1 MHLSSERENIYS
13 SKLQALKS
21 IQEVYFQTEPPPL
34 PQSVLSPPGHTHTKA
49 GLFNK
54 RQLDRGTENA
64 GPENGSLQQ
73 VPSKWTLQPNPSQA
87 LQGFFDLTNQSFTV
101 VPSLHLGTHLRAPC
115 LPLTAPLPFDP
126 VRSELASMG
135 SSKWKTGYS
144 LSISPSSHPF
154 NQHACSKLPVYLT
167 SAVKGRCG
175 GGGEVV

>member
-115 LPLTAPLPFDP
+115 LPLTAPLPFDL
-126 VRSELASMG
+126 SALNWLAWG
-135 SSKWKTGYS
+135 AQNGRLDVACPS
-144 LSISPSSHPF
+144 LHLLI
-154 NQHACSKLPVYLT
+154 LLT
-167 SAVKGRCG
+167 YMH
-175 GGGEVV
+175 VVSCLCT